1 MARRTVL
8 MDTSFIIALENRDDP
23 FHRQAQDLDRALVA
37 EGAIFLLHW
46 GILCE
51 IGDGYSR
58 LGRRQKGID
67 LLGKLVGE
75 QGYEVFSVSES
86 LLAEAVRLY
95 RDRTDK
101 DWGLTDCVSF
111 VLMGQQGVAEAL
123 TADQHFV
130 QAGFRALL
138 LDADGRD

>member
-1 MARRTVL
+1 MATRTVL

-23 FHRQAQDLDRALVA
+23 FHRRAQDLDRALVA

-58 LGRRQKGID
+58 LGRRHKGID

-75 QGYEVFSVSES
+75 QGYEVFSVSEC
-86 LLAEAVRLY
+86 LLSRFS
-95 RDRTDK
+95 RPR
-101 DWGLTDCVSF
+101 
-111 VLMGQQGVAEAL
+111 M
-123 TADQHFV
+123 
-130 QAGFRALL
+130 
-138 LDADGRD
+138 

>member
-1 MARRTVL
+1 M
-8 MDTSFIIALENRDDP
+8 
-23 FHRQAQDLDRALVA
+23 VA
-37 EGAIFLLHW
+37 EGTIFLLHW

-58 LGRRQKGID
+58 LGRRHKGID

-75 QGYEVFSVSES
+75 QGYQVFSVSES
-86 LLAEAVRLY
+86 LLGEAVRLY

-130 QAGFRALL
+130 QAGFKALL